1 MNNGW
6 TEKIARLQ
14 AEANRNMVKLSEA
27 RARIKDLEA
36 ELSDLKFYDQLAAHN
51 WCRRAKEAEARIKE
65 LDQECAY
72 MDALTGAKMEAEAK
86 WAKAEQ
92 HIKEKMDEIAALKA
106 RIKELEGAIRMLTTF
121 FPEGWVM
128 PLGWEQM
135 VAQAKQALKGGSNE
149 AI

>member
-36 ELSDLKFYDQLAAHN
+36 ELSDLKFYLDQLAAHN

-106 RIKELEGAIRMLTTF
+106 RIKELEVAAQSLMDDVHRRYPG
-121 FPEGWVM
+121 
-128 PLGWEQM
+128 EQLRCQYM
-135 VAQAKQALKGGSNE
+135 IALEQALKGRHDE
-149 AI
+149 